1 MPPRT
6 KNKTLNFEQA
16 TARLEEIVSR
26 VNNPEPGLEEMIEL
40 GLLPVLFSSVPS
52 MAFGIAVYVLTA
64 LAFYTVADRRGLKNP
79 WLAWIPIINCWL
91 LGSLSDQYR
100 YVVKGENKSKR
111 KWLIILR
118 ILKAVLVFAIS
129 AFVISMVGSV
139 VKASYYGGYLE
150 GDFLDMLAPV
160 LTMLGFALPY
170 AGITIA
176 FCVVRY
182 IALYDVYRSL
192 DPDNAV
198 LYLVLSIL
206 FSPTE
211 PFFLFFS
218 RNKDLGMPPRRQEP
232 VYHTPGY
239 IPQEY
244 AQEQEAQMNFWDS
257 EPENKDY
264 L

>member
-1 MPPRT
+1 MEYFFDMEDQ
-6 KNKTLNFEQA
+6 LLMF
-16 TARLEEIVSR
+16 L
-26 VNNPEPGLEEMIEL
+26 PGLISGIPT
-40 GLLPVLFSSVPS
+40 GL
-52 MAFGIAVYVLTA
+52 FGVAAYILTA
-64 LAFYTVADRRGLKNP
+64 LAIYTISRRRGLSKP
-79 WLAWIPIINCWL
+79 WLAWIPVINCWL

-111 KWLIILR
+111 KWLLILR

-211 PFFLFFS
+211 PFFLFFN
-218 RNKDLGMPPRRQEP
+218 REKDLGMPPRKQP
-232 VYHTPGY
+232 VYETAENH
-239 IPQEY
+239 EY
-244 AQEQEAQMNFWDS
+244 
-257 EPENKDY
+257 